1 MIRKHFLQKL
11 LSSTFHFAYAK
22 FKKSLRAAYATF
34 PPPCFRLRMT
44 YASLARPCAH
54 QGFQRLFLMPYAE
67 ACAPL
72 TQPFRPRCLS
82 SNFSTEL
89 THSLRGACAT
99 LAPFRGKNE
108 NAYAMLARCLRDLP
122 PAMFLKC
129 AQRFCLR
136 GNFSSR
142 CRKNR
147 YTLFSNWSYMCIY
160 NIMCVYIYIYIHIH
174 IYTYT
179 YIYIYIHI
187 YIYI

>member
-1 MIRKHFLQKL
+1 MKKKL
-11 LSSTFHFAYAK
+11 FRNTLHFAYVN
-22 FKKSLRAAYATF
+22 FEKSFHATYATF
-34 PPPCFRLRMT
+34 PPPSFRLRMT
-44 YASLARPCAH
+44 YASLARPCGH

-72 TQPFRPRCLS
+72 AQPFRPRCLS

-89 THSLRGACAT
+89 THRGACAT

-129 AQRFCLR
+129 AQIFCLR

-142 CRKNR
+142 CCNII
-147 YTLFSNWSYMCIY
+147 YALF
-160 NIMCVYIYIYIHIH
+160 
-174 IYTYT
+174 
-179 YIYIYIHI
+179 
-187 YIYI
+187 